1 MNHRVQMCRHRAAI
15 FRQLLGSPERNN
27 RSPHLAAST
36 NHPVGGRYLAKLM
49 KGNPWWGEEGWGEEW
64 RRDSWRGRRA
74 RPCGRGWLDGGLA
87 PVGKFLSVKC
97 VEPLDRTSFLGPH
110 SSFFSSTL
118 TLFPCS
124 FGEADSSCNLFIS
137 FLLENLVSVSLRE
150 SSRERGNPF
159 FSLSISWKAKSL
171 LILLPLPPRLRL
183 RGV

>member
-1 MNHRVQMCRHRAAI
+1 MKSGGETA
-15 FRQLLGSPERNN
+15 GE
-27 RSPHLAAST
+27 
-36 NHPVGGRYLAKLM
+36 GGRQ
-49 KGNPWWGEEGWGEEW
+49 G
-64 RRDSWRGRRA
+64 
-74 RPCGRGWLDGGLA
+74 PCGRGWLDGGLA

-124 FGEADSSCNLFIS
+124 FGEADSSCNLFSS

-159 FSLSISWKAKSL
+159 FSLSIKLESQKSL
-171 LILLPLPPRLRL
+171 HSTSSSSSPPPPRCLSEGIFSCGFTARILLLHLADSHNLLLLVCDRLQHLLLLL
-183 RGV
+183 RQFQPHQPCQGAC